1 MIYMSNI
8 YSLSN
13 KVAVVTGAS
22 SGLGVQFA
30 KALSEAG
37 AKVALFARRAD
48 KLEMVAAEIK
58 AKGGE
63 VLVMPTDMS
72 KESEV
77 ESSMKKV
84 ADTWGGIDILVNNAG
99 VAAISP
105 AENMSLADWD
115 KVVAVNLTGVFLGA
129 KHAAKYMIAK
139 KYGKIINISSMFGV
153 VANTAFPVVS
163 YHATKFGV
171 VGLTKALAAEW
182 AKYEIT
188 VNAIGPGFFE
198 SEMTAASIH
207 TKEFE
212 AYLKASCPMG
222 RHGAEGEL
230 NGTLLLLASD
240 ESKYVTGQIIA
251 VDGGWTA
258 I

>member
-1 MIYMSNI
+1 MSNI
-8 YSLSN
+8 FSLSN
-13 KVAVVTGAS
+13 KVAVITGAS
-22 SGLGVQFA
+22 SGIGVQFA
-30 KALSEAG
+30 KALSKEG

-48 KLEMVAAEIK
+48 KLEAVASEIK
-58 AKGGE
+58 SAGGE
-63 VLVMPTDMS
+63 VLVVPTDMS
-72 KESEV
+72 KETEV
-77 ESSMKKV
+77 EASMKKV

-99 VAAISP
+99 VAAIAP
-105 AENMSLADWD
+105 AENMTLADWD
-115 KVVAVNLTGVFLGA
+115 KVVSVNLTGVFLGA

-139 KYGKIINISSMFGV
+139 KYGKIINTSSMFGV
-153 VANTAFPVVS
+153 VANTCFPVVS

-171 VGLTKALAAEW
+171 VGLTKALATEW
-182 AKYEIT
+182 AKYGIT

-198 SEMTAASIH
+198 SEMTQASIH

-240 ESKYVTGQIIA
+240 ASRYLTGQIIA